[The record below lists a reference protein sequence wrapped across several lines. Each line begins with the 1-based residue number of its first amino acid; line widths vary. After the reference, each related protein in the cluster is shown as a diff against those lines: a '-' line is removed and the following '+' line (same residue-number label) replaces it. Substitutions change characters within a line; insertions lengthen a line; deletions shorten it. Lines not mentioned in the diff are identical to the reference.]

1 MRPCLQ
7 DPSWVYGSYA
17 ISALERIA
25 ITGWQGPFADAERS
39 RSLGSLELGKVLY
52 FPDLP
57 FTLRESWAV
66 SFSPMVADRRVKNIS
81 YDPKNGALKGTIA
94 AQRELL
100 RLREMIAT
108 FSETAAR
115 FVSDLLPFYAGRIEL
130 GRASYRPVEIAG
142 REYSRLKDD
151 KLLHIDAF
159 PSTPTRGRRILRFF
173 SNVDPAGNP
182 RIWYVGEPFAQLAA
196 KFLPALGRPNP
207 PVAWL
212 LAAVGATRGR
222 RSAYDQLML
231 GLHNT
236 AKRDAAFQ
244 KSAAREEI
252 AFPAGSSW
260 LCFTDQVVHAAVA
273 GQHVLEQTFYLDV
286 DVMAEPT
293 CSPLRTLERMTGQK
307 LC

>member
-1 MRPCLQ
+1 M
-7 DPSWVYGSYA
+7 YGSHA

-25 ITGWQGPFADAERS
+25 ITGWQGPFAYAERN
-39 RSLGSLELGKVLY
+39 RALGSLEFGKVLY

-115 FVSDLLPFYAGRIEL
+115 FVSDLLPSYAGRIER

-142 REYSRLKDD
+142 RSYSRLKDD

-173 SNVDPAGNP
+173 SNIDPAGNL
-182 RIWYVGEPFAQLAA
+182 RVWHVGEPFAQLAA
-196 KFLPALGRPNP
+196 KFLPVLSRPSP

-222 RSAYDQLML
+222 RSAYDELML

-244 KSAAREEI
+244 KSAPREEI